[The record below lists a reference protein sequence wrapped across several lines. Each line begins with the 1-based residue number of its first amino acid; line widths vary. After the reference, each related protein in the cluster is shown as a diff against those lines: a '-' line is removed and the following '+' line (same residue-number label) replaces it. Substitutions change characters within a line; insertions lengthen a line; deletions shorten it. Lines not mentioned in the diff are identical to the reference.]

1 MLGFF
6 DLEEDK
12 RENEESESE
21 LKSQL
26 ESFFWIRDDSTIV
39 YSSHN
44 TIIPY
49 LMHLVNMY

>member
-26 ESFFWIRDDSTIV
+26 ESFFWIRDDSSLFQPQYHHT
-39 YSSHN
+39 
-44 TIIPY
+44 IPY
-49 LMHLVNMY
+49 ALS